1 MRAGPPRRRGPGPRG
16 RAGRRRCAGAI
27 DGAWGATVGARAR
40 GGGRLGPRRTLRRR
54 RRRRG
59 GEGGGRGAGW
69 GMVLH
74 MVGLGLGDERD
85 VTLRGLEA
93 IRGAARVV
101 LEQYTSVLPGVEPA
115 RLEALYGKPVEI
127 ADRQA
132 VEEGSDGFLEAARD
146 TDVAFLVVGDPFGA
160 TTHVDLQLRAR
171 RMGVRVEVI
180 HNASIMNAVGAC
192 GLQLYR
198 FGEAI
203 SIVFFTETWRPDSFY
218 DKILANRRAGLHTLC
233 LLDIRV
239 KELTV
244 KALCTGRKE
253 YEPPRYMSVNVALEQ
268 LLEVEAAR
276 GEGAFDEGTMCVG
289 VARLG
294 TPGQSILYG
303 SMAELQGADF
313 GEPLHSLVIPGEVT
327 EFEQEVMDTYRYVP
341 THSGEENAAAGAES
355 PA

>member
-1 MRAGPPRRRGPGPRG
+1 MGTRAG
-16 RAGRRRCAGAI
+16 
-27 DGAWGATVGARAR
+27 
-40 GGGRLGPRRTLRRR
+40 
-54 RRRRG
+54 
-59 GEGGGRGAGW
+59 
-69 GMVLH
+69 

-132 VEEGSDGFLEAARD
+132 VEEGSEGFLEAARD
-146 TDVAFLVVGDPFGA
+146 ADVAFLVVGDPFGA

-276 GEGAFDEGTMCVG
+276 GEGAFAEETMCVG

-303 SMAELQGADF
+303 SMAELRGADF

-327 EFEQEVMDTYRYVP
+327 DFEQEVMDTYRYLP
-341 THSGEENAAAGAES
+341 PPPGAGGAAGGAES
-355 PA
+355 PP

>member
-1 MRAGPPRRRGPGPRG
+1 
-16 RAGRRRCAGAI
+16 
-27 DGAWGATVGARAR
+27 
-40 GGGRLGPRRTLRRR
+40 
-54 RRRRG
+54 
-59 GEGGGRGAGW
+59 
-69 GMVLH
+69 
-74 MVGLGLGDERD
+74 MVGSEGTLGIITAASLKLVTPPHAFATAMAKVRD
-85 VTLRGLEA
+85 V
-93 IRGAARVV
+93 
-101 LEQYTSVLPGVEPA
+101 
-115 RLEALYGKPVEI
+115 
-127 ADRQA
+127 
-132 VEEGSDGFLEAARD
+132 EAARD
-146 TDVAFLVVGDPFGA
+146 ADVAFLVVGDPFGA

-276 GEGAFDEGTMCVG
+276 ERDALA
-289 VARLG
+289 ARLRG
-294 TPGQSILYG
+294 GHHRN
-303 SMAELQGADF
+303 
-313 GEPLHSLVIPGEVT
+313 PLHKLMQSC
-327 EFEQEVMDTYRYVP
+327 
-341 THSGEENAAAGAES
+341 HSFPHRAAFSGR
-355 PA
+355 PARA